1 MNDRYTI
8 HRVLEIS
15 RWIFFL
21 INIDVQINLHA
32 SRLILRTLKL
42 MIM

>member
-21 INIDVQINLHA
+21 INVGVRINLHA
-32 SRLILRTLKL
+32 PRLISRTLKL